1 MKKNI
6 TQWKLEEMEVSSED
20 NKANDTEDDS
30 VDE

>member
-1 MKKNI
+1 MKKNG

-20 NKANDTEDDS
+20 DTTNDSEEDS